1 MKLPHIIGVSLISAQ
16 TVREECVVAVSQQL
30 VYMPSSTPLTPL
42 CTVGL
47 CSLEDT
53 DTVQQGERIHAIKL
67 TATLRER
74 VTVPPFSLLVATT
87 ASGMSYLIGSGQ
99 RPFPLI
105 TQQDRRANRPGERSA
120 VTLTAEL
127 TSTTPLLAVMPTP

>member
-1 MKLPHIIGVSLISAQ
+1 MKVPHIIGVSLLSAQ
-16 TVREECVVAVSQQL
+16 TVREQCVVAASRHL
-30 VYMPSSTPLTPL
+30 IYMPSSVALTPL

-47 CSLEDT
+47 ATLDDT
-53 DTVQQGERIHAIKL
+53 DTVRQGERIHTIKL

-74 VTVPPFSLLVATT
+74 VAVPPCSLLVATT
-87 ASGMSYLIGSGQ
+87 ASGLSYVIGSGQ

-105 TQQDRRANRPGERSA
+105 TQQDRRADRPGERSA

-127 TSTTPLLAVMPTP
+127 ASTTPLLAVMER